1 MAKGKCTL
9 IKQRV
14 KNLWLKIEKSKQS
27 PSAFL
32 VTNQKNI
39 FYLTGFTGEGILLS
53 TPEQNYLITDSRYT
67 EQANREI
74 SDCRIITQDM
84 KQDDAQTKS
93 LRRLIDDL
101 KIDDLGFESEA
112 LQVNLYLKYRNINP
126 KIKLYPF
133 QNIIEE
139 MRMVKD
145 ADEIEML
152 IKSAKIATHSFT
164 QTMNL
169 LKSAVSELNISA
181 YLNYKM
187 RKNGAQKEAFD
198 IIVTSGERTTLIHG
212 NPTDKKINENELII
226 IDFGCIFEMYH
237 SDCTRSL
244 LLGNPNKKQKKI
256 FDITKDTQIETLLQV
271 KAGKKCCE
279 LDNYARKMIEK
290 RGYGDYFSHSLGH
303 GVGLDIHELPRLS
316 PHDQTILQPGMVIT
330 IEPGIYVPEIGGIRI
345 EDTVVVTE
353 NGCHIL
359 TNLPKGMSLSN
370 YTKDIV

>member
-1 MAKGKCTL
+1 M
-9 IKQRV
+9 IKERV
-14 KNLWLKIEKSKQS
+14 KNLWLKIEKSKKR

-32 VTNQKNI
+32 VTNPKNI
-39 FYLTGFTGEGILLS
+39 FYLTGFTGEGILFS

-93 LRRLIDDL
+93 LCRLINDL
-101 KIDDLGFESEA
+101 KIDNLGFESEA
-112 LQVNLYLKYRNINP
+112 LQVNLYLKYQNIKP
-126 KIKLYPF
+126 KIKLQPF

-139 MRMVKD
+139 MRIVKD

-152 IKSAKIATHSFT
+152 EKSAKIATHSFT
-164 QTMNL
+164 QTMNF
-169 LKSAVSELNISA
+169 LKSGVTELSIAA
-181 YLNYKM
+181 YLNYNM

-198 IIVTSGERTTLIHG
+198 IIVTSGERATLIHG

-226 IDFGCIFEMYH
+226 MDFGCIFAMYH

-256 FDITKDTQIETLLQV
+256 FDITKETQIETLLQV
-271 KAGKKCCE
+271 KAGKKCSE

-330 IEPGIYVPEIGGIRI
+330 IEPGIYVPEVGGVRI

-359 TNLPKGMSLSN
+359 TNLPKGISLFD
-370 YTKDIV
+370 YTKDIA